1 MTFRMTHS
9 QHLTLSSFT
18 RLEKTAYNS
27 SQYFTLFHISNRHRY
42 QINIFTIHEKHN
54 ILLFSLPQR
63 KLVRHTKQ
71 GEQDPT
77 DSTSKF
83 LTFSLL
89 PKVSSATGSKNIEA
103 LPQQGSHDNL
113 LVLGEQ
119 EAALGR
125 ETNLTHLSSIKA
137 SGTLEAPTCTVGI
150 MAHHT
155 PGFYNNMSPCP
166 STAQW
171 FTFKRG
177 PLNRQ
182 VLKPSTKYKTYLK
195 LLSVA

>member
-1 MTFRMTHS
+1 MKNTTFYFFPCHRES
-9 QHLTLSSFT
+9 WSVTLNRVNRIPQIPPLNF
-18 RLEKTAYNS
+18 
-27 SQYFTLFHISNRHRY
+27 FLFLCCQKSPQQQVAKI
-42 QINIFTIHEKHN
+42 QKH
-54 ILLFSLPQR
+54 
-63 KLVRHTKQ
+63 
-71 GEQDPT
+71 
-77 DSTSKF
+77 
-83 LTFSLL
+83 
-89 PKVSSATGSKNIEA
+89 

-137 SGTLEAPTCTVGI
+137 SGTLEALTCTVGI
-150 MAHHT
+150 KAYHT
-155 PGFYNNMSPCP
+155 PSFYNNMSPCP
-166 STAQW
+166 SIAQW